1 MPTLTISEI
10 ANEVG
15 LRPSAIRYYEE
26 IGVLE
31 PADRVSGQRRYD
43 RTAVYRLTLI
53 RRAQEA
59 GFSLT
64 EIQELFTGFNK
75 DVPVSARWT
84 ALSQRKLAEL
94 KEKIEGLQF
103 MQGVLQDMVQN
114 CTCKTLEDCGEGIFV
129 QVSGT
134 NNLGIASCCSPKSGR

>member
-1 MPTLTISEI
+1 MPKLTISEV
-10 ANEVG
+10 AQEVG

-26 IGVLE
+26 IGVLR

-43 RTAVYRLTLI
+43 RTAVYHLTLI

-64 EIQELFTGFNK
+64 EIQELFTGFTK
-75 DVPVSARWT
+75 DVPVSARWS

-103 MQGVLQDMVQN
+103 MQGVLEDMVQN
-114 CTCKTLEDCGEGIFV
+114 CTCKTLEACGEGIFV
-129 QVSGT
+129 QIGGRNS
-134 NNLGIASCCSPKSGR
+134 LGMSNCCEPKSKR

>member
-1 MPTLTISEI
+1 MPNLTISDV
-10 ANEVG
+10 AKEVG
-15 LRPSAIRYYEE
+15 LRPSAIRYYEQ

-31 PADRVSGQRRYD
+31 PSDRVSGQRRYD
-43 RTAVYRLTLI
+43 KTAVYRLTLI

-94 KEKIEGLQF
+94 SEKIEGLRF
-103 MQGVLQDMVQN
+103 MQSVLEDMVRN
-114 CTCKTLEDCGEGIFV
+114 CNCKTLEDCGEGIFI
-129 QVSGT
+129 QVNS
-134 NNLGIASCCSPKSGR
+134 LGVANSCDTKQRHE